1 MTSYPNQLFVTIHKD
16 KCEHDFLQVNK
27 CDWMEAYSTL
37 NRGAF
42 GLYLYLCGN
51 MNGFHLGLS
60 SVAVQRA
67 LGISDS
73 TYRRAKKSLIESG
86 YLVEGRNAHDYHFYP
101 TPHLS
106 ASVKKEKNDEL
117 PVMDG
122 EPPQQYPAFVHSQES
137 AWKPDPIPYRSQY
150 GWEDD

>member
-1 MTSYPNQLFVTIHKD
+1 
-16 KCEHDFLQVNK
+16 
-27 CDWMEAYSTL
+27 MEAYSTL

-73 TYRRAKKSLIESG
+73 TYRRAKKALVDAG
-86 YLVEGRNAHDYHFYP
+86 YLIEGRNAHDYHFYP
-101 TPHLS
+101 TPQFDV
-106 ASVKKEKNDEL
+106 SVKKEKNDVR
-117 PVMDG
+117 PVVDD
-122 EPPQQYPAFVHSQES
+122 EPPQQKQTFMPAR
-137 AWKPDPIPYRSQY
+137 KPDPSPSHSQY

>member
-1 MTSYPNQLFVTIHKD
+1 MTSFPNQLFVTIHKD

-27 CDWMEAYSTL
+27 SDWMEAYSTL

-73 TYRRAKKSLIESG
+73 TYRRAKRTLIQAG
-86 YLVEGRNAHDYHFYP
+86 YLIEGRNGHDYHFFRTTY
-101 TPHLS
+101 LS
-106 ASVKKEKNDEL
+106 D
-117 PVMDG
+117 
-122 EPPQQYPAFVHSQES
+122 S
-137 AWKPDPIPYRSQY
+137 AK
-150 GWEDD
+150 

>member
-1 MTSYPNQLFVTIHKD
+1 MTSFPNQMFVTIHKD

-27 CDWMEAYSTL
+27 SDWMEAYSTL

-73 TYRRAKKSLIESG
+73 TYRRAKKALVDAGYLIEG
-86 YLVEGRNAHDYHFYP
+86 HNAHDYHFYP
-101 TPHLS
+101 TPQFDV
-106 ASVKKEKNDEL
+106 SVKKEKNDVR
-117 PVMDG
+117 PVVDA
-122 EPPQQYPAFVHSQES
+122 EPPQQKQTFQP
-137 AWKPDPIPYRSQY
+137 AWKPEPISYHSQY
-150 GWEDD
+150 GWEYN

>member
-1 MTSYPNQLFVTIHKD
+1 MTSFPNQMFITIHKEP
-16 KCEHDFLQVNK
+16 CVHGFLQVNK
-27 CDWMEAYSTL
+27 SDWMEAYSTL

-73 TYRRAKKSLIESG
+73 TYRRAKKALVDAG

-101 TPHLS
+101 TPQLDT
-106 ASVKKEKNDEL
+106 SVKKEKNDVR
-117 PVMDG
+117 PAIDD
-122 EPPQQYPAFVHSQES
+122 EPPQQKQTFKP
-137 AWKPDPIPYRSQY
+137 AWKPDPIPYHSQY